1 MKALSGILFLLLI
14 GCGKVAPQKS
24 STTKQ
29 NVSAI
34 FKSTELRIKVYYE
47 VGAEPYISDSPLP
60 FQYWTILEQNLKAL
74 FSGRKIEPQV
84 IVPKTLAEMTSMPA
98 SGDTSWTVLEV
109 ENLAKAKAN
118 SSSTNTFQIFFLNG
132 RAAEGAGIIGFHIS
146 GSNTIAI
153 FKDVIKTT
161 GDGMP
166 LEAVPKYVEQSTLVH
181 EMGHALGLVN
191 NGLPMIDKHQ
201 DKAHGAHC
209 SDSKCV
215 MYWSNEGAAG
225 LTAFAIE
232 AATKGTIVM
241 FDDKCLKD
249 ARSY

>member
-1 MKALSGILFLLLI
+1 MKALSSILFLLLI
-14 GCGKVAPQKS
+14 GCGKVDPQKS

-34 FKSTELRIKVYYE
+34 FKSTELRIKVFYE
-47 VGAEPYISDSPLP
+47 VGAEPYISDSPL
-60 FQYWTILEQNLKAL
+60 FQYWTILEQNLTAL
-74 FSGRKIEPQV
+74 FSGRKIEPKV
-84 IVPKTLAEMTSMPA
+84 FVPKTLAEMNSLPA
-98 SGDTSWTVLEV
+98 SGDTSWTVAEV
-109 ENLAKAKAN
+109 QKLAKAQGN
-118 SSSTNTFQIFFLNG
+118 SSSATTYEIFFLNG

-146 GSNTIAI
+146 GTNIIAI

-215 MYWSNEGAAG
+215 MYWSNEGTAS